1 MYQTKKQTIFI
12 DMDGVVA
19 DFEGAMKLHPLNGQ
33 KDFRPDLK
41 LDFLQFEPIDGAI
54 EAIDQLQNMGH
65 EVFFAST
72 APWSNPDAW
81 KAKRLWVAKYF
92 PSMYKRIFLTHRKD
106 LLMGDILID
115 DRTANG
121 AGEFKGKLILFKNWL
136 DALREVRFA
145 SQYEDSIVDQTDW
158 VDEDED

>member
-1 MYQTKKQTIFI
+1 M
-12 DMDGVVA
+12 
-19 DFEGAMKLHPLNGQ
+19 
-33 KDFRPDLK
+33 
-41 LDFLQFEPIDGAI
+41 
-54 EAIDQLQNMGH
+54 
-65 EVFFAST
+65 
-72 APWSNPDAW
+72 W
-81 KAKRLWVAKYF
+81 
-92 PSMYKRIFLTHRKD
+92 KRIFLTHRKD

-145 SQYEDSIVDQTDW
+145 SQYDDAAIDQNDW